1 MAVDHLS
8 QIICF
13 TWQVIAHVSLSFLL
27 TLFVPYIHAC
37 LKDSPS
43 RRVSD
48 ILAGIAF
55 DILSGMAFDRGVG
68 VRQGTLGVDDRG

>member
-1 MAVDHLS
+1 MSDILS
-8 QIICF
+8 N
-13 TWQVIAHVSLSFLL
+13 LLL

-37 LKDSPS
+37 LNDSPS

-48 ILAGIAF
+48 ILAGIAL